1 MMKRCLW
8 LVLVSLL
15 AVPVMS
21 WAAPVVLF
29 DEGHGQPFVIA
40 GERPLDLSALAGVF
54 SAAGYEVRSAKQPFD
69 AALLADCDA
78 VVISGAFQALQA
90 EEIAV
95 MQEFIARG
103 GGLAVMLHIAPP
115 LAGLLQV
122 LEVDFSNGTLRE
134 HEQVIGG
141 NPQDFRVSNLSSH
154 PLTAGLSDFALY
166 GVWALRGTAP
176 TVAVV
181 AQTGPHGW
189 VDLNHDGKFGTGDP
203 VQPFAVVV
211 AGTAGEGR
219 YVVFGDD
226 ALFQNRFLEG
236 NNRLLAENLARW
248 LLPRKA
254 H

>member
-8 LVLVSLL
+8 LILFWLL
-15 AVPVMS
+15 AAPIMS

-29 DEGHGQPFVIA
+29 DEGHGQPFVIT

-54 SAAGYEVRSAKQPFD
+54 TAAGYEVRSAKQPFD

-78 VVISGAFQALQA
+78 LVISGAFQTLQA
-90 EEIAV
+90 EEIAAV
-95 MQEFIARG
+95 QEFIARG

-115 LAGLLQV
+115 LAGLLQA

-134 HEQVIGG
+134 HDQVIGG
-141 NPQDFRVSNLSSH
+141 NPQDFRVNNLSSH

-189 VDLNHDGKFGTGDP
+189 VDLNHDGKFGAGDP

-211 AGTAGEGR
+211 AGTTGEGR

-236 NNRLLAENLARW
+236 NNRMLAENLARW
-248 LLPRKA
+248 LLPRQA